1 MRIRRKIN
9 SNYFDFIYIVRGF
22 FCAGNSYQ
30 PKNNLEKYG
39 IFYSIQSIIDAIIDI
54 IAMIVKDLG
63 YSVQDD
69 YSNIDILIGIKK
81 LPVH

>member
-1 MRIRRKIN
+1 MQETHPRLIRYQEKIRFVLSRIE
-9 SNYFDFIYIVRGF
+9 DL
-22 FCAGNSYQ
+22 SYQ

-63 YSVQDD
+63 YFVQDD